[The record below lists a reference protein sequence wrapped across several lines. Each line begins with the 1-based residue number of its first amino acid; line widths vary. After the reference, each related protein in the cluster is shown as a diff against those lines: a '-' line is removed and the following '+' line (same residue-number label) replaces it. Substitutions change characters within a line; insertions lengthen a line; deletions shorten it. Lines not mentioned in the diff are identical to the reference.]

1 MFSPVRYFDD
11 FFNDFRRNDLK
22 CDIYEEDANYHIDVD
37 IPGFNKDEISID
49 MDNGYL
55 TISACKE
62 EVSNKN
68 YIRQERTYGKYQR
81 SFYLGDLDSENI
93 KANFKDGMLKIT
105 VPKKAEIESKKVIEI
120 ED

>member
-22 CDIYEEDANYHIDVD
+22 CDIYEEDGNYYIDVD

-81 SFYLGDLDSENI
+81 SFYLGNVDSDSIKAKFDNGILHIIAPKQDDLD
-93 KANFKDGMLKIT
+93 T
-105 VPKKAEIESKKVIEI
+105 KKLIEI
-120 ED
+120 E